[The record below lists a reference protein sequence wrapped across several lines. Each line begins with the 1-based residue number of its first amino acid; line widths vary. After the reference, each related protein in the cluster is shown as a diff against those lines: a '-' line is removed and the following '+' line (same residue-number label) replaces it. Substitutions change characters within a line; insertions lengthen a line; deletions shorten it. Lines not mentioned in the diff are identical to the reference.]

1 MDIETAKR
9 VFGLSSRC
17 YSQDDLKKKYK
28 ILALKL
34 HPDKNGN
41 TLEATQ
47 AFQSMNQAYSVLM
60 LQIDK
65 TSVGEM
71 YSDSENYSNIFFNY
85 IKTFFKMKDNDTDF
99 LINILN
105 DIIHNYASI
114 SFNAM
119 LESMEPSTLLKLHET
134 LEKYHAVIKMDNEI
148 FEEIIHAIN
157 IKIKTHNIIIL
168 NPSLKDV
175 IQNNIS
181 VVRVE
186 DAVFYVPLW
195 HSELHYRTESTNQR
209 NYLIVK
215 CIPVLPDHVSIDTNN
230 ELHVDV
236 TADVKE
242 LIKSKDGLM
251 SIKLFENE
259 NIVLNIKDLNI
270 LSHQTIVLKNNPL
283 ALPVIS
289 LTDIYD
295 VSTKSL
301 IYVHVRLI

>member
-1 MDIETAKR
+1 M
-9 VFGLSSRC
+9 
-17 YSQDDLKKKYK
+17 
-28 ILALKL
+28 
-34 HPDKNGN
+34 
-41 TLEATQ
+41 
-47 AFQSMNQAYSVLM
+47 
-60 LQIDK
+60 
-65 TSVGEM
+65 
-71 YSDSENYSNIFFNY
+71 
-85 IKTFFKMKDNDTDF
+85 
-99 LINILN
+99 
-105 DIIHNYASI
+105 
-114 SFNAM
+114 
-119 LESMEPSTLLKLHET
+119 
-134 LEKYHAVIKMDNEI
+134 
-148 FEEIIHAIN
+148 
-157 IKIKTHNIIIL
+157 

-195 HSELHYRTESTNQR
+195 HSELHYRTESTNQHK
-209 NYLIVK
+209 YLIVK

>member
-1 MDIETAKR
+1 
-9 VFGLSSRC
+9 
-17 YSQDDLKKKYK
+17 
-28 ILALKL
+28 
-34 HPDKNGN
+34 
-41 TLEATQ
+41 
-47 AFQSMNQAYSVLM
+47 
-60 LQIDK
+60 
-65 TSVGEM
+65 
-71 YSDSENYSNIFFNY
+71 
-85 IKTFFKMKDNDTDF
+85 
-99 LINILN
+99 
-105 DIIHNYASI
+105 
-114 SFNAM
+114 M